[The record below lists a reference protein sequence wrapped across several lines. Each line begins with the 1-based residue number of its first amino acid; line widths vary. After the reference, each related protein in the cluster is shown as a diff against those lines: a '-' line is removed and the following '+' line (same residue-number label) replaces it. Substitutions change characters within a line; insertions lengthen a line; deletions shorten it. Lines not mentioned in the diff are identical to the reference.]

1 MDWEVVIAAP
11 LVGAWKGDSGI
22 RRTGR
27 KNTLEDPDIYKVS
40 AKLEIEGKLCYI
52 QVKRRGMKVAFFF

>member
-27 KNTLEDPDIYKVS
+27 KNTLEDIYKVS
-40 AKLEIEGKLCYI
+40 AKLEIEGKLY
-52 QVKRRGMKVAFFF
+52 QVKRRGMKVAIFF

>member
-27 KNTLEDPDIYKVS
+27 KNTHEDPDIYKVS
-40 AKLEIEGKLCYI
+40 AKLEIEGKLY
-52 QVKRRGMKVAFFF
+52 QVKRRGMKVAIFF

>member
-40 AKLEIEGKLCYI
+40 AKLEIEGKLY
-52 QVKRRGMKVAFFF
+52 QVKRRGMKVAIFF